1 MKLSDILEET
11 TVALKR
17 NKSRSGLTIL
27 GIVIGISS
35 VITMVSIG
43 NGAENSITS
52 QIESI
57 GSNLIT
63 VMPGALTTSG
73 SRVSSGLGSADS
85 LKMSDLEKLQSE
97 LKNVIGVTGV
107 VTSRYQITAGGSNT
121 NTSVVGTGAE
131 YAVVRNVEMRYG
143 DFISEQNV
151 ANYSKIAVLG
161 PTTAKDL
168 FGEDVNPVGET
179 VKIRGTKFKVVGVTE
194 SKGSSGMLNQDD
206 IIYVPLSTAQR
217 ILVGSENLST
227 IGIAAASANVMPA
240 VQEKVTEI
248 LLKAHN
254 IKDPDS
260 ADFTVMN
267 QAELVDM
274 VSDVMDTL
282 TLLLA
287 AIAGISLL
295 VGGIGIM
302 NMMLTTVTE
311 RTREIGLRKALGA
324 KKGDINKQFLF
335 ESIVLTLL
343 GGTIGVALGCVVS
356 LIIGSSG
363 IVPVKISL
371 SSILLAF
378 GVSAAIGITF
388 GYYPAR
394 RAGAL
399 NPIEALRYE

>member
-11 TVALKR
+11 SIALRR

-35 VITMVSIG
+35 VITMVAIG
-43 NGAENSITS
+43 NGAESSITS

-73 SRVSSGLGSADS
+73 SRVSSGMGSANS
-85 LKMSDLEKLQSE
+85 LKMSDLETLQNE
-97 LKNVIGVTGV
+97 LKDVLGITGV
-107 VTSRYQITAGGSNT
+107 VTSRYQVTAGGNNT

-131 YAVVRNVEMRYG
+131 YAIIRNVELQYG
-143 DFISEQNV
+143 DFLSEQNI
-151 ANYSKIAVLG
+151 ANYSKVAVLG
-161 PTTAKDL
+161 STTAEDL

-179 VKIRGTKFKVVGVTE
+179 VKIRGTKFKVIGVTE

-206 IIYVPLSTAQR
+206 IIYVPLSAAQR
-217 ILVGSENLST
+217 ILIGNESLST
-227 IGIAAASANVMPA
+227 IGIAAASANVIPA
-240 VQEKVTEI
+240 IQEEVTKI
-248 LLKAHN
+248 LLDEHN

-267 QAELVDM
+267 QAELMDM

-311 RTREIGLRKALGA
+311 RTKEIGLRKALGA
-324 KKGDINKQFLF
+324 KRGDINKQFLF
-335 ESIVLTLL
+335 ESIVLTLM
-343 GGTIGVALGCVVS
+343 GGAIGIALGCIVS

-363 IVPVKISL
+363 IVPVKVSL
-371 SSILLAF
+371 SSILLSF
-378 GVSAAIGITF
+378 GVSATIGITF